1 MSVLS
6 RAAAPPAT
14 SEVAAAVAALLTNL
28 GTTAPQTL
36 LAATEAVAAPES
48 SLGTDDPR
56 LGVSDAA
63 ETHSPRRLLGP
74 SGLGA
79 PSLVINLPTP
89 PGDHGAR
96 GTGIAPAIAC
106 W

>member
-63 ETHSPRRLLGP
+63 ETHSPDGCSAPPASGP
-74 SGLGA
+74 RAS
-79 PSLVINLPTP
+79 
-89 PGDHGAR
+89 
-96 GTGIAPAIAC
+96 
-106 W
+106 